1 LHGENA
7 GERGVGK
14 LEGLG
19 ANWRVFHT
27 ADEKAELTEATD
39 TTRARRWPQ
48 NEWWRSSLGTCAER
62 ERGRGCSAEG
72 ATERG
77 RASECGGVQKRLGHV
92 KAWPENARSWARPRR
107 RAQAI
112 RGGRFGQVGP
122 IGQRERTSERAS
134 ALTSGAHG
142 TERAS
147 TCARREPTPIGRPH
161 RVARVGDRGERAR
174 VGWADRRGPPFRGR
188 ADARPRQ
195 RARLRWAEL
204 GWLGQIGFF
213 LEFLMAFL
221 FIFYRVSKSNSN
233 QMQIQTISNMCIK
246 QKNNLGSA

>member
-1 LHGENA
+1 VYGARQGHGSTVVGLRLHGENA

-112 RGGRFGQVGP
+112 RGRRFRQATP
-122 IGQRERTSERAS
+122 IGQRERTGFCADEWGPRNRESEHVCAEGTYADRSTSPGSER
-134 ALTSGAHG
+134 G
-142 TERAS
+142 
-147 TCARREPTPIGRPH
+147 
-161 RVARVGDRGERAR
+161 
-174 VGWADRRGPPFRGR
+174 
-188 ADARPRQ
+188 
-195 RARLRWAEL
+195 
-204 GWLGQIGFF
+204 
-213 LEFLMAFL
+213 
-221 FIFYRVSKSNSN
+221 
-233 QMQIQTISNMCIK
+233 
-246 QKNNLGSA
+246 